1 MTKEEKK
8 KIKYGELT
16 KAIILHLLNSLGT
29 GYEAAMRHRRTGVLL
44 NYLIDTAGLFLKAF
58 LTPGEKK
65 KRVYHVLK
73 NLERQE
79 IVELVRKGDKVIVY
93 LKNKNH
99 PKIVKYSIKSILD
112 LKRKNKK
119 WNKKWVLVF
128 FDVPEKQKNKREYL
142 RKFLKEIGFYP
153 YQKSV
158 YVFPYEC
165 EKEIGLIKKI
175 IESGKYLKY
184 VVAEKIE
191 DEEKIKQ
198 YFSLD

>member
-1 MTKEEKK
+1 MSKKKEK

-16 KAIILHLLNSLGT
+16 KAIILHLIKSLEA
-29 GYEAAMRHRRTGVLL
+29 GYEAGMRHKRTGILL
-44 NYLIDTAGLFLKAF
+44 NYLIDTGGLFLKAL
-58 LTPGEKK
+58 LTPGEKR
-65 KRVYHVLK
+65 KRAYHALK
-73 NLERQE
+73 NLERQK
-79 IVELVRKGDKVIVY
+79 IVELVRNGDDVTVF

-112 LKRKNKK
+112 LKKK
-119 WNKKWVLVF
+119 KRRWNKKWILVF
-128 FDVPEKQKNKREYL
+128 FDVPEEQKNKRDYL
-142 RKFLKEIGFYP
+142 RKFLKEIGFYS

-165 EKEIGLIKKI
+165 KKEIGLIKKI

-191 DEEKIKQ
+191 DERKIKQ
-198 YFSLD
+198 YFDLD